1 MSTTDTTLLPR
12 VTEILARCGL
22 GFNPDG
28 IPWAQL
34 EHARTRGQALH
45 RAIQYH
51 DEGTLDAESLHPE
64 IQPGFRAYL
73 DFLADTGHRAMVSEP
88 ELIHPAWQY
97 IGHPDRVGWLGKDRV
112 ILDWKHVAKVDL
124 NAGRLQLAAYRMAW
138 NALHPTEPVSRCFLV
153 HLPTNGDGKARLHEV
168 TDPGAEQIFLAA
180 LVVFRELQRRQP

>member
-1 MSTTDTTLLPR
+1 MSLPS
-12 VTEILARCGL
+12 VTQILRAVGL
-22 GFNPDG
+22 SSTYAGVPKEV
-28 IPWAQL
+28 L
-34 EHARTRGQALH
+34 EHARLRGQGLH
-45 RAIQYH
+45 LAIQYH
-51 DEGTLDAESLHPE
+51 HEGTLDAESLHPE

-124 NAGRLQLAAYRMAW
+124 KAGRLQLAAYRMAW

-153 HLPTNGDGKARLHEV
+153 HLATNSDGKARLHDV
-168 TDPGAEQIFLAA
+168 TDPGADQIFLAA